1 MKVAKSLYDEDQ
13 MMRAVETIGSAGRG
27 GHNCEDYLPRSLA
40 IMRSWLL
47 KCPTW
52 KDSGDMS
59 SNWEA
64 LVAYAY
70 TASGPGM
77 IFKKD
82 ALSLGY
88 ERVGN
93 TYVKEDFGEFLL
105 SLSITVD
112 TRACRDLSR
121 DVGTNPIKK

>member
-1 MKVAKSLYDEDQ
+1 MQVAIALYDEDE
-13 MMRAVETIGSAGRG
+13 MMRTVETIGSAGRKG
-27 GHNCEDYLPRSLA
+27 NNCENYLPRSAA
-40 IMRSWLL
+40 IMRSWPL

-59 SNWEA
+59 SIWDA

-77 IFKKD
+77 IFEKD
-82 ALSLGY
+82 AFSLGY

-93 TYVKEDFGEFLL
+93 TYVKEDLGEFLL

-112 TRACRDLSR
+112 TRAGRVLSR
-121 DVGTNPIKK
+121 DVGSNPIKK

>member
-1 MKVAKSLYDEDQ
+1 MKVAKALYDEDET
-13 MMRAVETIGSAGRG
+13 MRTVETIGSAGRR
-27 GHNCEDYLPRSLA
+27 GHNCEDYLSRSAA

-59 SNWEA
+59 SIWDA

-77 IFKKD
+77 IFRKD
-82 ALSLGY
+82 SFQ
-88 ERVGN
+88 
-93 TYVKEDFGEFLL
+93 K
-105 SLSITVD
+105 
-112 TRACRDLSR
+112 
-121 DVGTNPIKK
+121 